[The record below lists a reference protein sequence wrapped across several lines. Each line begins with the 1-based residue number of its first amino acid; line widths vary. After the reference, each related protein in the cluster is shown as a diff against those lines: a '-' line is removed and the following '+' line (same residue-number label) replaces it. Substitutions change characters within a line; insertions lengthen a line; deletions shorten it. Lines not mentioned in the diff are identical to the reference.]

1 MSAFIKNYRKYQY
14 KLSKSSLSPIITIFM
29 DWSDDEL
36 EDLGNLSIQYS
47 GIESLHE
54 EVEVTRTTYSVER
67 EV

>member
-1 MSAFIKNYRKYQY
+1 
-14 KLSKSSLSPIITIFM
+14 M

-36 EDLGNLSIQYS
+36 EELGNLSIQYS
-47 GIESLHE
+47 GVESLYE

>member
-1 MSAFIKNYRKYQY
+1 
-14 KLSKSSLSPIITIFM
+14 M

-36 EDLGNLSIQYS
+36 EDLGNLPIQYS
-47 GIESLHE
+47 GIESQYE